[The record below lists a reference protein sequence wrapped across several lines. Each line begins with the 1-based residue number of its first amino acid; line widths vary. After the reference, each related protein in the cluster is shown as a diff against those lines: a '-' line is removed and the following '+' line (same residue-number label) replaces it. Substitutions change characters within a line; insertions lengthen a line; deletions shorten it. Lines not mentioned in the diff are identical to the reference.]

1 MIVDFPDMQGSQL
14 AASRLQ
20 ALEREI
26 AELSR
31 RDQELDH
38 QLAGTGL
45 QASKLK
51 PPPSKSSKRSVA
63 SMLLRS
69 PNDVTKLQLAS
80 HNAVETALSS
90 LRGSLGGREAWKG
103 PNSPKRSPSRPR
115 KEPVRRELD
124 LTTEGKQDALSTK
137 PSTASDAATILQ
149 EALVRN
155 RVTSIALRL
164 PPDYFGELSEA
175 ITGLRDECE
184 ATADAASL
192 PRQAVILLRNK
203 VKGFHRRCAGVLGL
217 TEKLLGYL
225 HARAAREAVVQ
236 RELLRVTSANVIR
249 RHTLAKLAF
258 RRAWSQTARES
269 WDRLRRHTLAGM
281 SLLRAMSRRSHLEAG
296 RAWCTWMENVQQQ
309 REQRR
314 LLHKGAQYLRG
325 DLLAL
330 SWSTWRECASER
342 SAIACTL
349 SLARAS
355 FALSLIH
362 I

>member
-1 MIVDFPDMQGSQL
+1 MIVDFPDMQGSLL

-38 QLAGTGL
+38 KLAGTGL
-45 QASKLK
+45 SNQASSSRMPPHELK
-51 PPPSKSSKRSVA
+51 PPLSKSSKRSVA

-69 PNDVTKLQLAS
+69 PNDVRKLHLDS
-80 HNAVETALSS
+80 HNAIETALSS

-124 LTTEGKQDALSTK
+124 LTTEGKQDAMPT
-137 PSTASDAATILQ
+137 TASDAAATLQ

-203 VKGFHRRCAGVLGL
+203 VKGFHKRCAGVLGL

-236 RELLRVTSANVIR
+236 RELLRVDSANVLR
-249 RHTLAKLAF
+249 RHTLAKFAF
-258 RRAWSQTARES
+258 RRAWSQTVRES
-269 WDRLRRHTLAGM
+269 WGRLRRHTLAGM
-281 SLLRAMSRRSHLEAG
+281 SLRRALSRLSHLEAG
-296 RAWCTWMENVQQQ
+296 RAWRTWTENAQQL
-309 REQRR
+309 REQLRR
-314 LLHKGAQYLRG
+314 VCRAVEREVAELLERIPKSKVHREAH
-325 DLLAL
+325 LAEGL
-330 SWSTWRECASER
+330 T
-342 SAIACTL
+342 
-349 SLARAS
+349 
-355 FALSLIH
+355 
-362 I
+362 